1 MPKHA
6 KLSASG
12 AELWLN
18 CPGSVHMAELFPETT
33 SPAAIE
39 GTLAH
44 ELAQTMILSA
54 NSPTDHLDPAREAE
68 YRSEKDKVNAFYSE
82 HKNLEGS
89 FDGMKKILAPYVDYV
104 IEEYQKIKSKDPA
117 AELMTEQ
124 HVDFSDI
131 VPGGFGTS
139 DVVIIGAEICEVIDL
154 KYGKG
159 VPISAINNPQIR
171 LYTYG
176 TMAAFDLSYDF
187 SKVKMVIYQPRLDS
201 VTSEELSADD
211 LRSWGKAVIAP
222 AAKKALGKKLS
233 YNPGPWC
240 KSHFCPAAG
249 SCKARAAKMHEFE
262 EMLERRKSDDAVLS
276 GDEMGKALAAAREYT
291 TWAKDLE
298 TEALTMAQEGET
310 VTGWKVVESTSK
322 RKYKNEEI
330 VAATLVKAG
339 YDPALIYEKK
349 LLGLTKMQQLTGKKE
364 FKTLLEDTGLVYKP
378 EGAPTLAPE
387 SDKRPAIV
395 STVKAED
402 FDDDDGI

>member
-1 MPKHA
+1 
-6 KLSASG
+6 
-12 AELWLN
+12 
-18 CPGSVHMAELFPETT
+18 
-33 SPAAIE
+33 
-39 GTLAH
+39 
-44 ELAQTMILSA
+44 MILSA
-54 NSPTDHLDPAREAE
+54 SSGSDQLDPEREAE

-222 AAKKALGKKLS
+222 AAKKALGKKLT
-233 YNPGPWC
+233 YKPGPWC

-249 SCKARAAKMHEFE
+249 SCKARAAEMHKFE
-262 EMLERRKSDDAVLS
+262 EMMKKRKADDAVLS
-276 GDEMGKALAAAREYT
+276 GNEMGKALAAAREYT

-298 TEALTMAQEGET
+298 NEALAMAQEGET

-322 RKYKNEEI
+322 RKYKSEEI
-330 VAATLVKAG
+330 VAATLEKAG
-339 YDPALIYEKK
+339 YDPALIFEKK
-349 LLGLTKMQQLTGKKE
+349 LLGITKMTQLVGKKE
-364 FKTLLEDTGLVYKP
+364 FKELLEDPGLVFKP

-395 STVKAED
+395 STVTAED
-402 FDDDDGI
+402 FDDVDGV

>member
-18 CPGSVHMAELFPETT
+18 CPGSVHMAELFPEKT

-54 NSPTDHLDPAREAE
+54 SSGSDQLDPEREAE

-82 HKNLEGS
+82 HENLEGS

-222 AAKKALGKKLS
+222 AAKKALGKKLT
-233 YNPGPWC
+233 YKPGPWC

-249 SCKARAAKMHEFE
+249 SCKARAAEMHKFE
-262 EMLERRKSDDAVLS
+262 EMMKKRKADDAVLS
-276 GDEMGKALAAAREYT
+276 GNEMGKALAAAREYT

-298 TEALTMAQEGET
+298 NEALAMAQEGET

-322 RKYKNEEI
+322 RKYKSEEI
-330 VAATLVKAG
+330 VAATLEKAG
-339 YDPALIYEKK
+339 YDPALIFEKK
-349 LLGLTKMQQLTGKKE
+349 LLGITKMTQLVGKKE
-364 FKTLLEDTGLVYKP
+364 FKELLEDPGLVFKP

-395 STVKAED
+395 TTVTAED
-402 FDDDDGI
+402 FDDVDGV

>member
-12 AELWLN
+12 AELWTN

-33 SPAAIE
+33 SPAAEE

-44 ELAQTMILSA
+44 ALAQTMIENARAGSI
-54 NSPTDHLDPAREAE
+54 SPQISAE
-68 YRSEKDKVNAFYSE
+68 YMVERDNVNAFYSV
-82 HKNLEGS
+82 HKELAGS
-89 FDGMKKILAPYVDYV
+89 FDDMKKTLEPYVDYV
-104 IEEYQKIKSKDPA
+104 IEEYETIRKKDAA

-139 DVVIIGAEICEVIDL
+139 DVVIIGDDTCEVIDL

-159 VPISAINNPQIR
+159 VPISAIANPQIR

-176 TMAAFDLSYDF
+176 TMSAFDLSYDF
-187 SKVKMVIYQPRLDS
+187 SRVKMVIYQPRLDS
-201 VTSEELSADD
+201 VTSEELTADD

-222 AAKKALGKKLS
+222 AAKRALSKNPK

-262 EMLERRKSDDAVLS
+262 DMIERRRKDDAVLS
-276 GDEMGKALAAAREYT
+276 GDDMGKALSAAREYT
-291 TWAKDLE
+291 AWAKDLE
-298 TEALTMAQEGET
+298 NEALELAQSGEA
-310 VTGWKVVESTSK
+310 VTGWKVVESVAK
-322 RKYKNEEI
+322 RKYKSEEI

-349 LLGLTKMQQLTGKKE
+349 LLGVTKMTQLMGKKE
-364 FKTLLEDTGLVYKP
+364 FHEVLEEPGLVFKP

-395 STVKAED
+395 TNVTADD
-402 FDDDDGI
+402 FND

>member
-18 CPGSVHMAELFPETT
+18 CPGSVHMAELYPETT
-33 SPAAIE
+33 SPAAEE

-44 ELAQTMILSA
+44 ALAEIMIKVARDNLGPVSGTELMI
-54 NSPTDHLDPAREAE
+54 R
-68 YRSEKDKVNAFYSE
+68 DKVNAFYSV
-82 HKNLEGS
+82 HKELAGS
-89 FDGMKKILAPYVDYV
+89 FDDMKKTLDPYVDYV
-104 IEEYQKIKSKDPA
+104 IEEYEAIRKKDAA

-139 DVVIIGAEICEVIDL
+139 DVVIIGDDTCEVIDL

-159 VPISAINNPQIR
+159 VPISAIA
-171 LYTYG
+171 
-176 TMAAFDLSYDF
+176 MSAFDLSYDF
-187 SKVKMVIYQPRLDS
+187 SRVKMVIYQPRLDS
-201 VTSEELSADD
+201 VTSEELTADD
-211 LRSWGKAVIAP
+211 LRSWGKAVIVP
-222 AAKKALGKKLS
+222 AAKRALSKSPK

-262 EMLERRKSDDAVLS
+262 DMIERRRKDNAVLS
-276 GDEMGKALAAAREYT
+276 GDDMGRALSAAREYT
-291 TWAKDLE
+291 AWAKDLE
-298 TEALTMAQEGET
+298 NEALELAQSGEA
-310 VTGWKVVESTSK
+310 VTGWKVVESVAK
-322 RKYKNEEI
+322 RKYKSEEI

-349 LLGLTKMQQLTGKKE
+349 LLGVTKMTQLMGKKE
-364 FKTLLEDTGLVYKP
+364 FHEVLEESGLVFKP

-395 STVKAED
+395 TNVTADD
-402 FDDDDGI
+402 FND

>member
-12 AELWLN
+12 AELWTN

-33 SPAAIE
+33 SPAAEE

-44 ELAQTMILSA
+44 ALAQTMIENARAGSA
-54 NSPTDHLDPAREAE
+54 SPQISAE
-68 YRSEKDKVNAFYSE
+68 YMVERDNVNAFYSV
-82 HKNLEGS
+82 HKELAGS
-89 FDGMKKILAPYVDYV
+89 FDDMKKTLEPYVDYV
-104 IEEYQKIKSKDPA
+104 MEEYGAIRKKDAA

-139 DVVIIGAEICEVIDL
+139 DVVIIGDDTCEVIDL

-159 VPISAINNPQIR
+159 VPISAIANPQIR

-176 TMAAFDLSYDF
+176 TMSAFDLSYDF
-187 SKVKMVIYQPRLDS
+187 SRVKMVIYQPRLDS
-201 VTSEELSADD
+201 VTSEELTADD

-222 AAKKALGKKLS
+222 AAKRALSKSPK

-262 EMLERRKSDDAVLS
+262 DMIERRRKDDAVLS
-276 GDEMGKALAAAREYT
+276 GDDMGKALSAAREYT
-291 TWAKDLE
+291 AWAKDLE
-298 TEALTMAQEGET
+298 NEALELAQSGEA
-310 VTGWKVVESTSK
+310 VTGWKVVESVAR
-322 RKYKNEEI
+322 RKYKSEEI

-349 LLGLTKMQQLTGKKE
+349 LLSVTKMTQLMGKKE
-364 FKTLLEDTGLVYKP
+364 FHEVLEEPGLVFKP

-395 STVKAED
+395 TNVTADD
-402 FDDDDGI
+402 FND

>member
-12 AELWLN
+12 AELWTN

-33 SPAAIE
+33 SPAAEE

-44 ELAQTMILSA
+44 ALAQTMIE
-54 NSPTDHLDPAREAE
+54 NARDGSTSSRISAE
-68 YRSEKDKVNAFYSE
+68 YMVERDKVNAFYSV
-82 HKNLEGS
+82 HKELAGS
-89 FDGMKKILAPYVDYV
+89 FDDMKKTLEPYVDYV
-104 IEEYQKIKSKDPA
+104 MEEYEAIRKKDAA

-139 DVVIIGAEICEVIDL
+139 DVVIIGDDTCEVIDL

-159 VPISAINNPQIR
+159 VPISAIANPQIR

-176 TMAAFDLSYDF
+176 TMSAFDLSYDF
-187 SKVKMVIYQPRLDS
+187 SRVKMVIYQPRLDS
-201 VTSEELSADD
+201 VTSEELTADD
-211 LRSWGKAVIAP
+211 LRSWGKAVIVP
-222 AAKKALGKKLS
+222 AAKRALSKSPK

-262 EMLERRKSDDAVLS
+262 DMIERRRKDNAVLS
-276 GDEMGKALAAAREYT
+276 GDDMGRALSAAREYT
-291 TWAKDLE
+291 AWAKDLE
-298 TEALTMAQEGET
+298 NEALELAQSGEA
-310 VTGWKVVESTSK
+310 VTGWKVVESVAK
-322 RKYKNEEI
+322 RKYKSEEI

-349 LLGLTKMQQLTGKKE
+349 LLGVTKMTQLMGKKE
-364 FKTLLEDTGLVYKP
+364 FHEVLEEPGLVFKP

-387 SDKRPAIV
+387 SDNRPAIV
-395 STVKAED
+395 TNVTADD
-402 FDDDDGI
+402 FND

>member
-33 SPAAIE
+33 SPAAEE

-44 ELAQTMILSA
+44 ALAQTMIENARAGSI
-54 NSPTDHLDPAREAE
+54 SPQISAE
-68 YRSEKDKVNAFYSE
+68 YMVERDNVNAFYSV
-82 HKNLEGS
+82 HKELAGS
-89 FDGMKKILAPYVDYV
+89 FDDMKKTLEPYVDYV
-104 IEEYQKIKSKDPA
+104 IEEYETIRKKDAA

-139 DVVIIGAEICEVIDL
+139 DVVIIGDDTCEVIDL

-159 VPISAINNPQIR
+159 VPISAIANPQIR

-176 TMAAFDLSYDF
+176 TMSAFDLSYDF
-187 SKVKMVIYQPRLDS
+187 SRVKMVIYQPRLDS
-201 VTSEELSADD
+201 VTSEELTADD
-211 LRSWGKAVIAP
+211 LRAWGKAVIAP
-222 AAKKALGKKLS
+222 AAKRALSKNPK

-262 EMLERRKSDDAVLS
+262 DMIERRRKDDAVLS
-276 GDEMGKALAAAREYT
+276 GDDMGRALSAAREYT
-291 TWAKDLE
+291 AWAKDLE
-298 TEALTMAQEGET
+298 NEALELALSGEV
-310 VTGWKVVESTSK
+310 VTGWKVVESVAK
-322 RKYKNEEI
+322 RKYKSEEI

-349 LLGLTKMQQLTGKKE
+349 LLGVTKMTQLMGKKE
-364 FKTLLEDTGLVYKP
+364 FHEVLEEPGLVFKP

-395 STVKAED
+395 TNVTADD
-402 FDDDDGI
+402 FDD

>member
-12 AELWLN
+12 AELWTN

-33 SPAAIE
+33 SPAAEE

-44 ELAQTMILSA
+44 ALAQTMIENARTGSI
-54 NSPTDHLDPAREAE
+54 SPQISAE
-68 YRSEKDKVNAFYSE
+68 YMVERDNVNAFYSV
-82 HKNLEGS
+82 HKELAGS
-89 FDGMKKILAPYVDYV
+89 FDDMKKTLEPYVDYV
-104 IEEYQKIKSKDPA
+104 IEEYEAIRKKDAA

-139 DVVIIGAEICEVIDL
+139 DVVIIGDDTCEVIDL

-159 VPISAINNPQIR
+159 VPISAIANPQIR

-176 TMAAFDLSYDF
+176 TMSAFDLSYDF
-187 SKVKMVIYQPRLDS
+187 SRVKMVIYQPRLDS
-201 VTSEELSADD
+201 VTSEELTADD
-211 LRSWGKAVIAP
+211 LRSWGKAVIVP
-222 AAKKALGKKLS
+222 AAKRALSKSPK

-249 SCKARAAKMHEFE
+249 SCKARAEKMHEFE
-262 EMLERRKSDDAVLS
+262 DMIERRRKDNAVLS
-276 GDEMGKALAAAREYT
+276 GDDMGRALSAAREYT
-291 TWAKDLE
+291 AWAKDLE
-298 TEALTMAQEGET
+298 NEALELAQSGEA
-310 VTGWKVVESTSK
+310 VTGWKVVESVAK
-322 RKYKNEEI
+322 RKYKSEEI

-349 LLGLTKMQQLTGKKE
+349 LLGVTKMTQLMGKKE
-364 FKTLLEDTGLVYKP
+364 FHEVLEEPGLVFKP

-395 STVKAED
+395 TNVTADD
-402 FDDDDGI
+402 FND

>member
-33 SPAAIE
+33 SPAAAE

-44 ELAQTMILSA
+44 ALAQTMILSA
-54 NSPTDHLDPAREAE
+54 GQDTLSPVREAE
-68 YRSEKDKVNAFYSE
+68 YRAERDEVNSFYSE
-82 HKNLEGS
+82 HKGMEGS
-89 FDGMKKILAPYVDYV
+89 FDGMKKILEPYVDYV
-104 IEEYQKIKSKDPA
+104 IEEFQTIQKKDPA

-139 DVVIIGAEICEVIDL
+139 DVVIIGADICEVIDL

-159 VPISAINNPQIR
+159 VPVSAINNPQIR

-201 VTSEELSADD
+201 VTSEELSAED
-211 LRSWGKAVIAP
+211 LRSWGKAVIVP
-222 AAKKALGKKLS
+222 AAKRALSKSPK

-262 EMLERRKSDDAVLS
+262 EMLKRRQTDKDLLS
-276 GDEMGKALAAAREYT
+276 GEEMGKALSSAREYT
-291 TWAKDLE
+291 AWAKDLE
-298 TEALTMAQEGET
+298 TEALAMAQEGQD
-310 VTGWKVVESTSK
+310 VTGWKVVESVSK
-322 RKYKNEEI
+322 RKYKSEEI

-339 YDPALIYEKK
+339 YDPALLYEKK
-349 LLGLTKMQQLTGKKE
+349 LLGLTKMTQLVGKKD
-364 FKTLLEDTGLVYKP
+364 FKKLLEDPGLVYKP
-378 EGAPTLAPE
+378 EGSPTLAPE

-395 STVKAED
+395 TTVKAED
-402 FDDDDGI
+402 FDD

>member
-12 AELWLN
+12 AELWTN

-33 SPAAIE
+33 SPAAEE

-44 ELAQTMILSA
+44 ALAQTMIENARAGSI
-54 NSPTDHLDPAREAE
+54 SPQISAE
-68 YRSEKDKVNAFYSE
+68 YMVERDNVNAFYSV
-82 HKNLEGS
+82 HKELAGS
-89 FDGMKKILAPYVDYV
+89 FDDMKKTLEPYVDYV
-104 IEEYQKIKSKDPA
+104 IEEYEAIRKKDAA

-139 DVVIIGAEICEVIDL
+139 DVVIIGDDTCEVIDL

-159 VPISAINNPQIR
+159 VPISAIANPQIR

-176 TMAAFDLSYDF
+176 TMSAFDLSYDF
-187 SKVKMVIYQPRLDS
+187 SRVKMVIYQPRLDS
-201 VTSEELSADD
+201 VTSEELTADD

-222 AAKKALGKKLS
+222 AAKRALSKNPK

-262 EMLERRKSDDAVLS
+262 DMIERRRKDDAVLS
-276 GDEMGKALAAAREYT
+276 GDDMGKALSAAREYT
-291 TWAKDLE
+291 AWAKDLE
-298 TEALTMAQEGET
+298 NEALELAQSGEA
-310 VTGWKVVESTSK
+310 VTGWKVVESVAK
-322 RKYKNEEI
+322 RKYKSEEI

-349 LLGLTKMQQLTGKKE
+349 LLGVTKMTQLMGKKE
-364 FKTLLEDTGLVYKP
+364 FHEVLEEPGLVFKP

-395 STVKAED
+395 TNVTADD
-402 FDDDDGI
+402 FND

>member
-33 SPAAIE
+33 SPAAAE

-44 ELAQTMILSA
+44 ALAQTMILSA
-54 NSPTDHLDPAREAE
+54 GQDTLSPVREAE
-68 YRSEKDKVNAFYSE
+68 YRAERDEVNAFYSE
-82 HKNLEGS
+82 HKGMEGS
-89 FDGMKKILAPYVDYV
+89 FDGMKKILEPYVDYV
-104 IEEYQKIKSKDPA
+104 IEEFQTIQKKDPA

-139 DVVIIGAEICEVIDL
+139 DVVIIGADICEVIDL

-159 VPISAINNPQIR
+159 VPVSAINNPQIR

-187 SKVKMVIYQPRLDS
+187 SKVKMGIYQPRLDS
-201 VTSEELSADD
+201 VTSEELSAED
-211 LRSWGKAVIAP
+211 LRSWGKAVIVP
-222 AAKKALGKKLS
+222 AAKRALSKSPK
-233 YNPGPWC
+233 YKPGPWC

-249 SCKARAAKMHEFE
+249 SCKARATKMHEFE
-262 EMLERRKSDDAVLS
+262 EMLKRRQTDKALLS
-276 GDEMGKALAAAREYT
+276 GEEMGKALSSAREYT
-291 TWAKDLE
+291 AWAKDLE
-298 TEALTMAQEGET
+298 TEALAMAQEGQE
-310 VTGWKVVESTSK
+310 VSGWKVVESVSK
-322 RKYKNEEI
+322 RKYKSEEI

-339 YDPALIYEKK
+339 YDPALIYEKT
-349 LLGLTKMQQLTGKKE
+349 LLGLTKMTQLVGKKD
-364 FKTLLEDTGLVYKP
+364 FKKLLEDPGLVYKP
-378 EGAPTLAPE
+378 EGSPTLAPE

-395 STVKAED
+395 TTVKAED
-402 FDDDDGI
+402 FDD

>member
-12 AELWLN
+12 AELWTN

-33 SPAAIE
+33 SPAAEE

-44 ELAQTMILSA
+44 ALAQTMIENARAGSI
-54 NSPTDHLDPAREAE
+54 SPQISAE
-68 YRSEKDKVNAFYSE
+68 YMVERDNVNAFYSV
-82 HKNLEGS
+82 HKELAGS
-89 FDGMKKILAPYVDYV
+89 FDDMKKTLEPYVDYV
-104 IEEYQKIKSKDPA
+104 IEEYEAIRKKDAA

-139 DVVIIGAEICEVIDL
+139 DVVIIGDDTCEVIDL

-159 VPISAINNPQIR
+159 VPISAIANPQIR

-176 TMAAFDLSYDF
+176 TMSAFDLSYDF
-187 SKVKMVIYQPRLDS
+187 SQVKMVIYQPRLDS
-201 VTSEELSADD
+201 VTSEELTADD
-211 LRSWGKAVIAP
+211 LRSWGKAVIVP
-222 AAKKALGKKLS
+222 AAKRALSKSPK

-262 EMLERRKSDDAVLS
+262 DMIERRRKDNAVLS
-276 GDEMGKALAAAREYT
+276 GDDMGRALSAAREYT
-291 TWAKDLE
+291 AWAKDLE
-298 TEALTMAQEGET
+298 NEALELAQSGEA
-310 VTGWKVVESTSK
+310 VTGWKVVESVAK
-322 RKYKNEEI
+322 RKYKSEEI

-349 LLGLTKMQQLTGKKE
+349 LLGVTKMTQLMGKKE
-364 FKTLLEDTGLVYKP
+364 FHEVLEEPGLVFKP

-395 STVKAED
+395 TNVTADD
-402 FDDDDGI
+402 FND

>member
-18 CPGSVHMAELFPETT
+18 CPGSVHMAELFPEKT

-68 YRSEKDKVNAFYSE
+68 YRSERDKVNAFYSE
-82 HKNLEGS
+82 HKEMEGS

-104 IEEYQKIKSKDPA
+104 MEEYQAILAKDPA

-240 KSHFCPAAG
+240 KSHFCPGAG
-249 SCKARAAKMHEFE
+249 SCKARAAEMHKFE
-262 EMLERRKSDDAVLS
+262 EMMKKRKADDAVLS
-276 GDEMGKALAAAREYT
+276 GNEMGKALAAAREFT

-298 TEALTMAQEGET
+298 NEALAMAQEGET
-310 VTGWKVVESTSK
+310 VTGWKIVESTSK
-322 RKYKNEEI
+322 RKYKSEEI
-330 VAATLVKAG
+330 VAATLEKAG
-339 YDPALIYEKK
+339 YDPALIFEKK
-349 LLGLTKMQQLTGKKE
+349 LLGITKMTQLVGKKK
-364 FKTLLEDTGLVYKP
+364 FKELLEDPGLVFKP

-395 STVKAED
+395 TTVTAED

>member
-1 MPKHA
+1 MPKKHA
-6 KLSASG
+6 RLSASG

-18 CPGSVHMAELFPETT
+18 CPGSVHMAELYPETT
-33 SPAAIE
+33 SPAAEE

-44 ELAQTMILSA
+44 ALAETMIKVA
-54 NSPTDHLDPAREAE
+54 RDNSGPMTQTELVVERDN
-68 YRSEKDKVNAFYSE
+68 VNAFYSVR
-82 HKNLEGS
+82 KDLGGS
-89 FDGMKKILAPYVDYV
+89 FDDMQRILEPYVDFV
-104 IEEYQKIKSKDPA
+104 LEEFEAIRKKDPA

-124 HVDFSDI
+124 RVDFSDI

-139 DVVIIGAEICEVIDL
+139 DVVIIGDDTCEVIDL

-159 VPISAINNPQIR
+159 VPISAVANPQIR

-187 SKVKMVIYQPRLDS
+187 SRVKMVIYQPRLDS
-201 VTSEELSADD
+201 VTAEELTADD

-222 AAKKALGKKLS
+222 AARRALGDAPK

-262 EMLERRKSDDAVLS
+262 AMIERRRKDNAVLS
-276 GDEMGKALAAAREYT
+276 GEDMGKALSAAREYT
-291 TWAKDLE
+291 AWAKDLE
-298 TEALTMAQEGET
+298 NEALELAQSGET
-310 VTGWKVVESTSK
+310 VTGWKVVESVAK
-322 RKYKNEEI
+322 RKYKSEEI

-349 LLGLTKMQQLTGKKE
+349 LLGVTKMTQLMGKKE
-364 FKTLLEDTGLVYKP
+364 FHEVLEEPGLVYKP

-395 STVKAED
+395 TTVTADD
-402 FDDDDGI
+402 FND

>member
-12 AELWLN
+12 AELWTN

-33 SPAAIE
+33 SPAAEE

-44 ELAQTMILSA
+44 ALAQTMIENARAGSI
-54 NSPTDHLDPAREAE
+54 SPQISAE
-68 YRSEKDKVNAFYSE
+68 YMVERDNVNAFYSV
-82 HKNLEGS
+82 HKELAES
-89 FDGMKKILAPYVDYV
+89 FDDMKKTLEPYVDYV
-104 IEEYQKIKSKDPA
+104 IEEYEAIRKKDAA

-139 DVVIIGAEICEVIDL
+139 DVVIIGDDTCEVIDL

-159 VPISAINNPQIR
+159 VPISAIANPQIR

-176 TMAAFDLSYDF
+176 TMSAFDLSYDF
-187 SKVKMVIYQPRLDS
+187 SRVKMVIYQPRLDS
-201 VTSEELSADD
+201 VTSEKLTADD

-222 AAKKALGKKLS
+222 AAKRALSKNPK

-262 EMLERRKSDDAVLS
+262 DMIERRRKDDAVLS
-276 GDEMGKALAAAREYT
+276 GDDMGKALSAAREYT
-291 TWAKDLE
+291 AWAKDLE
-298 TEALTMAQEGET
+298 NEALELAQSGEA
-310 VTGWKVVESTSK
+310 VTGWKVVESVAK
-322 RKYKNEEI
+322 RKYKSEEI

-349 LLGLTKMQQLTGKKE
+349 LLGVTKMTQLMGKKE
-364 FKTLLEDTGLVYKP
+364 FHEVLEEPGLVFKP

-395 STVKAED
+395 TNVTADD
-402 FDDDDGI
+402 FND

>member
-12 AELWLN
+12 AELWTN

-33 SPAAIE
+33 SPAAEE

-44 ELAQTMILSA
+44 ALAQTMIENARAGSA
-54 NSPTDHLDPAREAE
+54 SPQISAE
-68 YRSEKDKVNAFYSE
+68 YMVERDNVNAFYSV
-82 HKNLEGS
+82 HKELAGS
-89 FDGMKKILAPYVDYV
+89 FDDMKKTLEPYVDYV
-104 IEEYQKIKSKDPA
+104 IEEYEAIRKKDAA

-139 DVVIIGAEICEVIDL
+139 DVVIIGDDTCEVIDL

-159 VPISAINNPQIR
+159 VPISAIANPQIR

-176 TMAAFDLSYDF
+176 TMSAFDLSYDF
-187 SKVKMVIYQPRLDS
+187 SRVKMVIYQPRLDS
-201 VTSEELSADD
+201 VTSEELTADD

-222 AAKKALGKKLS
+222 AAKRALSKNPK

-262 EMLERRKSDDAVLS
+262 DMIERRRKDSAVLS
-276 GDEMGKALAAAREYT
+276 GEDMGKALSAAREYT
-291 TWAKDLE
+291 AWAKDLE
-298 TEALTMAQEGET
+298 NEALELAQSGEV
-310 VTGWKVVESTSK
+310 VTGWKVVESVAK
-322 RKYKNEEI
+322 RKYKSEEI

-349 LLGLTKMQQLTGKKE
+349 LLGVTKMTQLMGKKE
-364 FKTLLEDTGLVYKP
+364 FHEVLEEPGLVFKP

-395 STVKAED
+395 TNVTADD
-402 FDDDDGI
+402 FND

>member
-12 AELWLN
+12 AELWTN

-33 SPAAIE
+33 SPAAEE

-44 ELAQTMILSA
+44 ALAQTMIENARAGSA
-54 NSPTDHLDPAREAE
+54 SPQISAE
-68 YRSEKDKVNAFYSE
+68 YMVERDNVNAFYSV
-82 HKNLEGS
+82 HKELAGS
-89 FDGMKKILAPYVDYV
+89 FDDMKKTLEPYVDYV
-104 IEEYQKIKSKDPA
+104 IEEYEAIRKKDAA

-139 DVVIIGAEICEVIDL
+139 DVVIIGDDTCEVIDL

-159 VPISAINNPQIR
+159 VPISAIANPQIR

-176 TMAAFDLSYDF
+176 TMSAFDLSYDF
-187 SKVKMVIYQPRLDS
+187 SRVKMVIYQPRLDS
-201 VTSEELSADD
+201 VTSEELTADD

-222 AAKKALGKKLS
+222 AAKRALSKNPK

-262 EMLERRKSDDAVLS
+262 DMIERRRKDDAVLS
-276 GDEMGKALAAAREYT
+276 GDDMGKALSAAREYT
-291 TWAKDLE
+291 AWAKDLE
-298 TEALTMAQEGET
+298 NEALELAQSGEA
-310 VTGWKVVESTSK
+310 VTGWKVVESVAK
-322 RKYKNEEI
+322 RKYKSEEI

-349 LLGLTKMQQLTGKKE
+349 LLGVTKMTQLMGKKE
-364 FKTLLEDTGLVYKP
+364 FHEVLEEPGLVFKP

-395 STVKAED
+395 TNVTADD
-402 FDDDDGI
+402 FND

>member
-12 AELWLN
+12 AELWIN
-18 CPGSVHMAELFPETT
+18 CPGSVHMAELYLETT
-33 SPAAIE
+33 SPAAEE

-44 ELAQTMILSA
+44 ALAETMIKVA
-54 NSPTDHLDPAREAE
+54 RDNSGPMTQTELVVERDN
-68 YRSEKDKVNAFYSE
+68 VNAFYSV
-82 HKNLEGS
+82 HKDLGGS
-89 FDGMKKILAPYVDYV
+89 FDDMKRILEPYVDFV
-104 IEEYQKIKSKDPA
+104 LEEFEAIRKKDPA

-124 HVDFSDI
+124 RVDFSDI

-139 DVVIIGAEICEVIDL
+139 DVVIIGDDTCEVIDL

-159 VPISAINNPQIR
+159 VPISAIANPQIR

-176 TMAAFDLSYDF
+176 TMSAFDLSYDF
-187 SKVKMVIYQPRLDS
+187 SRVKMVIYQPRLDS
-201 VTSEELSADD
+201 VTSEELTADD

-222 AAKKALGKKLS
+222 AAKRALSKNPK

-262 EMLERRKSDDAVLS
+262 YMIERRRKDDAVLS
-276 GDEMGKALAAAREYT
+276 GDDMGKALSAAREYT
-291 TWAKDLE
+291 AWAKDLE
-298 TEALTMAQEGET
+298 NEALELAQSGEA
-310 VTGWKVVESTSK
+310 VTGWKVVESVAK
-322 RKYKNEEI
+322 RKYKSEEI

-349 LLGLTKMQQLTGKKE
+349 LLGVTKMTQLMGKKE
-364 FKTLLEDTGLVYKP
+364 FHEVLEEPGLVFKP

-395 STVKAED
+395 TNVTADD
-402 FDDDDGI
+402 FND

>member
-33 SPAAIE
+33 SPAAVE

-54 NSPTDHLDPAREAE
+54 SSGSDQLDPEREAE

-139 DVVIIGAEICEVIDL
+139 DVVIIGADICEVIDL

-159 VPISAINNPQIR
+159 VPVSAINNPQIR

-187 SKVKMVIYQPRLDS
+187 SKVRMVIYQPRLDS
-201 VTSEELSADD
+201 VTSEELSAED
-211 LRSWGKAVIAP
+211 LRSWGKATIAP
-222 AAKKALGKKLS
+222 AAKKALGKKLT

-240 KSHFCPAAG
+240 KSHFCPAVG

-262 EMLERRKSDDAVLS
+262 EMLKKRKADDAVLS
-276 GDEMGKALAAAREYT
+276 GNEMGKALAAAREYT

-298 TEALTMAQEGET
+298 NEALAMAQEGET

-322 RKYKNEEI
+322 RRYKNEEI

-339 YDPALIYEKK
+339 YDPALIYERK

-364 FKTLLEDTGLVYKP
+364 FKALLEDTGLVYKP

>member
-12 AELWLN
+12 AELWTN

-33 SPAAIE
+33 SPAAEE

-44 ELAQTMILSA
+44 ALAQTMIENARAGSI
-54 NSPTDHLDPAREAE
+54 SPQISAE
-68 YRSEKDKVNAFYSE
+68 YMVERDNVNAFYSV
-82 HKNLEGS
+82 HKELAGS
-89 FDGMKKILAPYVDYV
+89 FDDMKKTLEPYVDYV
-104 IEEYQKIKSKDPA
+104 IEEYEAIRKKDAA

-139 DVVIIGAEICEVIDL
+139 DVVIIGDDTCEVIDL

-159 VPISAINNPQIR
+159 VPISAIANPQIR

-176 TMAAFDLSYDF
+176 TMSAFDLSYEF
-187 SKVKMVIYQPRLDS
+187 SRVKMVIYQPRLDS
-201 VTSEELSADD
+201 VTSEELTADD

-222 AAKKALGKKLS
+222 AAKRALSKNPK

-262 EMLERRKSDDAVLS
+262 DMIERRRKDNAVLS
-276 GDEMGKALAAAREYT
+276 GDDMGKALSAAREYT
-291 TWAKDLE
+291 AWAKDLE
-298 TEALTMAQEGET
+298 NEALELAQSGEA
-310 VTGWKVVESTSK
+310 VTGWKVVESVAK
-322 RKYKNEEI
+322 RKYKSEEI

-349 LLGLTKMQQLTGKKE
+349 LLGVAKMTQLLGKKE
-364 FKTLLEDTGLVYKP
+364 FHEVLEEPGLVFKP

-395 STVKAED
+395 TNVTADD
-402 FDDDDGI
+402 FND

>member
-12 AELWLN
+12 AELWIN
-18 CPGSVHMAELFPETT
+18 CSGSVHMAELYPETT
-33 SPAAIE
+33 SPAAKE

-44 ELAQTMILSA
+44 ALAETMIKVA
-54 NSPTDHLDPAREAE
+54 RDNSGPMTQTELVVERDN
-68 YRSEKDKVNAFYSE
+68 VNAFYSV
-82 HKNLEGS
+82 HKDLGGS
-89 FDGMKKILAPYVDYV
+89 FDDMQRILEPYVDFV
-104 IEEYQKIKSKDPA
+104 LKEFEAIRKKDPA

-124 HVDFSDI
+124 RVDFSDI

-139 DVVIIGAEICEVIDL
+139 DVVIIGDDTCEVIDL

-159 VPISAINNPQIR
+159 VPISAIANPQIR

-176 TMAAFDLSYDF
+176 TMAAFDLSYNF

-201 VTSEELSADD
+201 VTAEELTADD

-222 AAKKALGKKLS
+222 AAKRTLGKS
-233 YNPGPWC
+233 PTYNPGPWC
-240 KSHFCPAAG
+240 KSHFCRAAG
-249 SCKARAAKMHEFE
+249 SCKARAAKMREFE
-262 EMLERRKSDDAVLS
+262 ELIERRRADSAVLS
-276 GDEMGKALAAAREYT
+276 GEDMGKALSAAREYT
-291 TWAKDLE
+291 AWAKDLE
-298 TEALTMAQEGET
+298 NEALELAQSGET
-310 VTGWKVVESTSK
+310 VTGWKVVESVAK
-322 RKYKNEEI
+322 RKYKSEEI

-349 LLGLTKMQQLTGKKE
+349 LLGVTKMTQLMGKKE
-364 FKTLLEDTGLVYKP
+364 FHEVLEEPGLVYKP

-395 STVKAED
+395 TTVTADD
-402 FDDDDGI
+402 FND

>member
-33 SPAAIE
+33 SPAAAE

-44 ELAQTMILSA
+44 ALAQTMILSA
-54 NSPTDHLDPAREAE
+54 GQDTLSPVREAE
-68 YRSEKDKVNAFYSE
+68 YRAERDEVNAFYSE
-82 HKNLEGS
+82 HKNMEGS
-89 FDGMKKILAPYVDYV
+89 FDGMKKILEPYVDYV
-104 IEEYQKIKSKDPA
+104 YEEFQTIRKKDPA

-139 DVVIIGAEICEVIDL
+139 DVVIIGADICEVIDL

-159 VPISAINNPQIR
+159 VPVSAINNPQIR

-201 VTSEELSADD
+201 VTSEELSAED
-211 LRSWGKAVIAP
+211 LRSWGKAVIVP
-222 AAKKALGKKLS
+222 AAKRALSKSPK

-249 SCKARAAKMHEFE
+249 SCKARAAKMREFE
-262 EMLERRKSDDAVLS
+262 ELLKKRQTDKDLLS
-276 GDEMGKALAAAREYT
+276 GEEMGKALSSAREYT
-291 TWAKDLE
+291 AWAKDLE
-298 TEALTMAQEGET
+298 TEALAMAQEGET
-310 VTGWKVVESTSK
+310 VTGWKVVESVSK
-322 RKYKNEEI
+322 RKYKSEEI

-349 LLGLTKMQQLTGKKE
+349 LLGLTKMTQLVGKKD
-364 FKTLLEDTGLVYKP
+364 FKKLLEDPGLVYKP
-378 EGAPTLAPE
+378 EGSPTLAPE

-395 STVKAED
+395 TTVKAED
-402 FDDDDGI
+402 FDD

>member
-12 AELWLN
+12 AELWTN

-33 SPAAIE
+33 SPAAEE

-44 ELAQTMILSA
+44 ALAQTMIENARAGSA
-54 NSPTDHLDPAREAE
+54 SPQISAE
-68 YRSEKDKVNAFYSE
+68 YMVERDNVNAFYSV
-82 HKNLEGS
+82 HKELAGS
-89 FDGMKKILAPYVDYV
+89 FDDMKKTLEPYVDYV
-104 IEEYQKIKSKDPA
+104 IEEYEAIRKKDA
-117 AELMTEQ
+117 AVELMTEQ

-139 DVVIIGAEICEVIDL
+139 DVVIIGDDTCEVIDL

-159 VPISAINNPQIR
+159 VPISAIANPQIR

-176 TMAAFDLSYDF
+176 TMSAFDLSYDF
-187 SKVKMVIYQPRLDS
+187 SRVKMVIYQPRLDS
-201 VTSEELSADD
+201 VTSEELTADD

-222 AAKKALGKKLS
+222 AAKRALSKNPK

-262 EMLERRKSDDAVLS
+262 DMIERRRKDDAVLS
-276 GDEMGKALAAAREYT
+276 GDDMGKALSAAREYT
-291 TWAKDLE
+291 AWAKDLE
-298 TEALTMAQEGET
+298 NEALELAQSGEA
-310 VTGWKVVESTSK
+310 VTGWKVVESVAK
-322 RKYKNEEI
+322 RKYKSEEI

-349 LLGLTKMQQLTGKKE
+349 LLGVTKMTQLMGKKE
-364 FKTLLEDTGLVYKP
+364 FHEVLEEPGLVFKP

-395 STVKAED
+395 TNVTADD
-402 FDDDDGI
+402 FND

>member
-12 AELWLN
+12 AELWTN

-33 SPAAIE
+33 SPAAEE

-44 ELAQTMILSA
+44 ALAQTMIENARAGSI
-54 NSPTDHLDPAREAE
+54 SPQISAE
-68 YRSEKDKVNAFYSE
+68 YMVERDNVNAFYSV
-82 HKNLEGS
+82 HKELAGS
-89 FDGMKKILAPYVDYV
+89 FDDMKKTLEPYVDYV
-104 IEEYQKIKSKDPA
+104 IEEYEAIRKKDAA

-139 DVVIIGAEICEVIDL
+139 DVVIIGDDTCEVIDL

-159 VPISAINNPQIR
+159 VPISAIANPQIR

-176 TMAAFDLSYDF
+176 TMAAFDLSYNF

-201 VTSEELSADD
+201 VTSEELTADD

-222 AAKKALGKKLS
+222 AAKRALSKNPK

-262 EMLERRKSDDAVLS
+262 DMIERRRKDDAVLS
-276 GDEMGKALAAAREYT
+276 GDDMGKALSAAREYT
-291 TWAKDLE
+291 AWAKDLE
-298 TEALTMAQEGET
+298 NEALELAQSGEA
-310 VTGWKVVESTSK
+310 VTGWKVVESVAK
-322 RKYKNEEI
+322 RKYKSEEI

-349 LLGLTKMQQLTGKKE
+349 LLGVTKMTQLMGKKE
-364 FKTLLEDTGLVYKP
+364 FHEVLEEPGLVFKP

-395 STVKAED
+395 TNVTADD
-402 FDDDDGI
+402 FND

>member
-12 AELWLN
+12 AELWTN

-33 SPAAIE
+33 SPAAEE

-44 ELAQTMILSA
+44 ALAQTMIENARTGSI
-54 NSPTDHLDPAREAE
+54 SPQISAE
-68 YRSEKDKVNAFYSE
+68 YMVERDNVNAFYSV
-82 HKNLEGS
+82 HKELAGS
-89 FDGMKKILAPYVDYV
+89 FDDMKKTLEPYVDYV
-104 IEEYQKIKSKDPA
+104 IEEYEAIRKKDAA

-139 DVVIIGAEICEVIDL
+139 DVVIIGDDTCEVIDL

-159 VPISAINNPQIR
+159 VPISAIANPQIR

-176 TMAAFDLSYDF
+176 TMSAFDLSYDF
-187 SKVKMVIYQPRLDS
+187 SRVKMVIYQPRLDS
-201 VTSEELSADD
+201 VTSEELTADD
-211 LRSWGKAVIAP
+211 LRSWGKAVIVP
-222 AAKKALGKKLS
+222 AAKRALSKSPK

-249 SCKARAAKMHEFE
+249 SCKARAEKMHEFE
-262 EMLERRKSDDAVLS
+262 DMIERRRKDNAVLS
-276 GDEMGKALAAAREYT
+276 GDDMGRALSAAREYT
-291 TWAKDLE
+291 AWAKDLE
-298 TEALTMAQEGET
+298 DEALELAQSGEA
-310 VTGWKVVESTSK
+310 VTGWKVVESVAK
-322 RKYKNEEI
+322 RKYKSEEI

-349 LLGLTKMQQLTGKKE
+349 LLGVTKMTQLMGKKE
-364 FKTLLEDTGLVYKP
+364 FHEVLEEPGLVFKP

-395 STVKAED
+395 TNVTADD
-402 FDDDDGI
+402 FND

>member
-12 AELWLN
+12 AELWIN
-18 CPGSVHMAELFPETT
+18 CPGSVHMAELYPETT
-33 SPAAIE
+33 SPAAEE

-44 ELAQTMILSA
+44 ALAETMIKV
-54 NSPTDHLDPAREAE
+54 ARDNPGPMTQAE
-68 YRSEKDKVNAFYSE
+68 LMIERDNVTAFYSV
-82 HKNLEGS
+82 HKDLGGS
-89 FDGMKKILAPYVDYV
+89 FDDMTRILEPYVDFV
-104 IEEYQKIKSKDPA
+104 MEEFEAIRKTDPA

-139 DVVIIGAEICEVIDL
+139 DVVIIGSNVCEVIDL

-159 VPISAINNPQIR
+159 VPVSAIANPQIR

-187 SKVKMVIYQPRLDS
+187 DKVKMVIYQPRLDS

-222 AAKKALGKKLS
+222 AAKRALSKTPG

-249 SCKARAAKMHEFE
+249 SCKARAEKMHEFE
-262 EMLERRKSDDAVLS
+262 EMIDRRRKDSAVLS
-276 GDEMGKALAAAREYT
+276 GEDMGRALSAAREYT
-291 TWAKDLE
+291 AWAKDLE
-298 TEALTMAQEGET
+298 TEALELAQSGET
-310 VTGWKVVESTSK
+310 VTGWKVVESVAK
-322 RKYKNEEI
+322 RKYKSEEI

-349 LLGLTKMQQLTGKKE
+349 LLGVTKMTALVGKKE
-364 FKTLLEDTGLVYKP
+364 FHELLEEPGLVFKP

-395 STVKAED
+395 TSVTADD
-402 FDDDDGI
+402 FND

>member
-12 AELWLN
+12 AELWTN

-33 SPAAIE
+33 SPAAEE

-44 ELAQTMILSA
+44 ALAQTMIENARAGSI
-54 NSPTDHLDPAREAE
+54 SPQISAE
-68 YRSEKDKVNAFYSE
+68 YMVERDNVNAFYSV
-82 HKNLEGS
+82 HKELAGS
-89 FDGMKKILAPYVDYV
+89 FDDMKKTLEPYVDYV
-104 IEEYQKIKSKDPA
+104 IEEYEAIRKKDAA

-139 DVVIIGAEICEVIDL
+139 DVVIIGDDTCEVIDL

-159 VPISAINNPQIR
+159 VPISAIANPQIR

-176 TMAAFDLSYDF
+176 TMSAFDLSYDF
-187 SKVKMVIYQPRLDS
+187 SRVKMVIYQPRLDS
-201 VTSEELSADD
+201 VTSEKLTADD

-222 AAKKALGKKLS
+222 AAKRALSKNPK

-262 EMLERRKSDDAVLS
+262 DMIERRRKDDAVLS
-276 GDEMGKALAAAREYT
+276 GDDMGKALSAAREYT
-291 TWAKDLE
+291 AWAKDLE
-298 TEALTMAQEGET
+298 NEALELAQSGEA
-310 VTGWKVVESTSK
+310 VTGWKVVESVAK
-322 RKYKNEEI
+322 RKYKSEEI

-349 LLGLTKMQQLTGKKE
+349 LLGVTKMTQLMGKKE
-364 FKTLLEDTGLVYKP
+364 FHEVLEEPGLVFKP

-395 STVKAED
+395 TNVTADD
-402 FDDDDGI
+402 FND

>member
-12 AELWLN
+12 AELWTN

-33 SPAAIE
+33 SPAAEE

-44 ELAQTMILSA
+44 ALAQTMIENARAGSI
-54 NSPTDHLDPAREAE
+54 SPQISAE
-68 YRSEKDKVNAFYSE
+68 YMVERDNVNAFYSV
-82 HKNLEGS
+82 HKELAGS
-89 FDGMKKILAPYVDYV
+89 FDDMKKTLEPYVDYV
-104 IEEYQKIKSKDPA
+104 IEEYEAIRKKDAA

-139 DVVIIGAEICEVIDL
+139 DVVIIGDDTCEVIDL

-159 VPISAINNPQIR
+159 VPISAIANPQIR

-176 TMAAFDLSYDF
+176 TMSAFDLSYDF
-187 SKVKMVIYQPRLDS
+187 SRVKMVIYQPRLDS
-201 VTSEELSADD
+201 VTSEELTADD

-222 AAKKALGKKLS
+222 AAKRALSKNPK

-249 SCKARAAKMHEFE
+249 SCKARAAKMLEFE
-262 EMLERRKSDDAVLS
+262 KMIERRRKDSAVLS
-276 GDEMGKALAAAREYT
+276 GEDMGKALSAAREYT
-291 TWAKDLE
+291 AWAKDLE
-298 TEALTMAQEGET
+298 NEALELAQSGET
-310 VTGWKVVESTSK
+310 VTGWKVVESVAK
-322 RKYKNEEI
+322 RKYKSEEI

-349 LLGLTKMQQLTGKKE
+349 LLGVTKMTQLRGKKE
-364 FKTLLEDTGLVYKP
+364 FHEVLEEPGLVYKP

-395 STVKAED
+395 TTVTADD
-402 FDDDDGI
+402 FND

>member
-33 SPAAIE
+33 SPAAVE

-54 NSPTDHLDPAREAE
+54 SSGSDQLDPEREAE

-159 VPISAINNPQIR
+159 VPVSAINNPQIR

-187 SKVKMVIYQPRLDS
+187 NKVKMVIYQPRLDS

-222 AAKKALGKKLS
+222 AAKKALGKKLT
-233 YNPGPWC
+233 YKPGPWC

-249 SCKARAAKMHEFE
+249 SCKARAAEMHKFE
-262 EMLERRKSDDAVLS
+262 EMMKKRKADDAVLS
-276 GDEMGKALAAAREYT
+276 GNEMGKALAAAREYT

-298 TEALTMAQEGET
+298 NEALAMAQEGET

-322 RKYKNEEI
+322 RKYKSEEI
-330 VAATLVKAG
+330 VAATLEKAG
-339 YDPALIYEKK
+339 YDPALIFEKK
-349 LLGLTKMQQLTGKKE
+349 LLGITKMTQLVGKKE
-364 FKTLLEDTGLVYKP
+364 FKELLEDPGLVFKP

-395 STVKAED
+395 STVTAED
-402 FDDDDGI
+402 FDDVDGV

>member
-12 AELWLN
+12 AELWTN

-33 SPAAIE
+33 SPAAEE

-44 ELAQTMILSA
+44 ALAQTMIENARAGSI
-54 NSPTDHLDPAREAE
+54 SPQISAE
-68 YRSEKDKVNAFYSE
+68 YMVERDNVNAFYSV
-82 HKNLEGS
+82 HKELAES
-89 FDGMKKILAPYVDYV
+89 FDDMKKTLEPYVDYV
-104 IEEYQKIKSKDPA
+104 IEEYEVIRKKDAA

-139 DVVIIGAEICEVIDL
+139 DVVIIGDDTCEVIDL

-159 VPISAINNPQIR
+159 VPISAIANPQIR

-176 TMAAFDLSYDF
+176 TMSAFDLSYDF
-187 SKVKMVIYQPRLDS
+187 SRVKMVIYQPRLDS
-201 VTSEELSADD
+201 VTSEKLTADD

-222 AAKKALGKKLS
+222 AAKRALSKNPK

-262 EMLERRKSDDAVLS
+262 DMIERRRKDDAVLS
-276 GDEMGKALAAAREYT
+276 GDDMGKALSAAREYT
-291 TWAKDLE
+291 AWAKDLE
-298 TEALTMAQEGET
+298 NEALELAQSGEA
-310 VTGWKVVESTSK
+310 VTGWKVVESVAK
-322 RKYKNEEI
+322 RKYKSEEI

-349 LLGLTKMQQLTGKKE
+349 LLGVTKMTQLMGKKE
-364 FKTLLEDTGLVYKP
+364 FHEVLEEPGLVFKP

-395 STVKAED
+395 TNVTADD
-402 FDDDDGI
+402 FND